1 MSLEPVEY
9 VNVRYYKVL
18 FVFSASLQN
27 EVRNFVEFLLGHF

>member
-27 EVRNFVEFLLGHF
+27 EIRNFVEFLLGHF